1 MRISK
6 KILACVLAAL
16 MAFAMMPMS
25 ALADLQYTGSTPVL
39 EKEFGVDNEWG
50 TIDAWLA
57 DPDIN
62 NGRLQLSEDIEVT
75 EPIVIPEGLHI
86 QLDLNGHSIIGN
98 VADKMIKNYGTV
110 EFVSYY
116 GNGGH
121 IYNTNTAGQGRD
133 AFTNYGTLVVD
144 DDVWFGDADED
155 MTNDNAT
162 TRGAGL
168 RNFGTAT
175 INTGHFTNIN
185 NAKNVYAYAIIND
198 GNGTLTIND
207 ATIYGHNH
215 GNVCNNDGTINIY
228 GGNFSLVKTYNN
240 SDYNLYVCETSV
252 TNVYGGTF
260 SCTGNYAAVCV
271 DEEDYVSAG
280 INISGGSFT
289 YTNTTVGFK
298 KSNTTNDKVKISG
311 GTFSGDVNAYCI
323 DGFKTVYDENT
334 GRYVIEEIAY
344 GTIALYPAG
353 EADITG
359 NGTAHEK
366 ISIANT
372 TLNFAAADYSVG
384 RYYDGYYMSGIKF
397 VAPEGT
403 NISQNARY
411 TNGSIDSTTGQLKVK
426 NLYNA
431 KDGANFMYSW
441 PYVTVESLKE
451 AIAAG
456 QNKTWEYTFD
466 WDGDGVFE
474 QEAIIELVCDT
485 VTLVKAGEQVYPS
498 DVEDGFSITV
508 EDNIDLNFYLNTTD
522 ADLDHIVVTH
532 SDPTSDDGST
542 VTTTKAAASLQTYGD
557 KKVYKVELAP
567 AQLKDTI
574 RITVYEDSST
584 IDRVIVT
591 SVDEY
596 CRTLIAMDDEDLGAK
611 ATELKGL
618 AKATLDYGK
627 AASSYFDYNDSAF
640 AGVANELAEPD
651 LNDESLAVPSGSN
664 AVYDIPFT
672 GVSYVATTVPA
683 LRFTVNSSITENE
696 LTWLNETIETNIGKA
711 KFVKVDEGGQVRRML
726 QITDINICDF
736 GKQIVV
742 TANGSTI
749 LTFVPLTWAKSAA
762 KSTTNERLASL
773 GKTICNYYTNSVAY
787 FGIKA

>member
-16 MAFAMMPMS
+16 MAVAMMPIS
-25 ALADLQYTGSTPVL
+25 ALADTIPYTATTPVL
-39 EKEFGVDNEWG
+39 EKEFSVDNEWG

-185 NAKNVYAYAIIND
+185 NAKGVYAYAIIND

-207 ATIYGHNH
+207 ATVYGHNH

-271 DEEDYVSAG
+271 DEADYVSAG

-298 KSNTTNDKVKISG
+298 KSNSTNDKVQISG
-311 GTFSGDVNAYCI
+311 GTFSGDVSAYCAE
-323 DGFKTVYDENT
+323 DYKTVYDENT

-353 EADITG
+353 DADITG
-359 NGTAHEK
+359 SGTAHEK
-366 ISIANT
+366 ITISNT
-372 TLNFAAADYSVG
+372 ALNYAAADYSVG

-411 TNGSIDSTTGQLKVK
+411 TNGSVDSTTGQLKVK
-426 NLYNA
+426 NLYTA

-441 PYVTVESLKE
+441 PHVTEESLKE

-485 VTLVKAGEQVYPS
+485 IALVKDNVQVYPS
-498 DVEDGFSITV
+498 DVEDGFSITA
-508 EDNIDLNFYLNTTD
+508 EDNVDLNFYLGASD
-522 ADLDHIVVTH
+522 EIDHIVVTH
-532 SDPTSDDGST
+532 SDPENNDGST
-542 VTTTKAAASLQTYGD
+542 VTTTKAAVSLQNYGD

-574 RITVYEDSST
+574 RIAVYEDSST

-596 CRTLIAMDDEDLGAK
+596 CRTLIAMDNEYLGEK
-611 ATELKGL
+611 AAELKDL
-618 AKATLDYGK
+618 ARATLDYGK
-627 AASSYFDYNDSAF
+627 AASSYFEYNEDAF
-640 AGVANELAEPD
+640 DGVSNELDEPD
-651 LNDESLAVPSGSN
+651 LTDGRLAVASGSN
-664 AVYDIPFT
+664 TYNIPFT

-683 LRFTVNSSITENE
+683 LRFTVRSDFSENYLTE
-696 LTWLNETIETNIGKA
+696 LNETIETNIGEA
-711 KFVKVDEGGQVRRML
+711 KFVKVEEGGQVKRML
-726 QITDINICDF
+726 QITGINICDF

-742 TANGSTI
+742 NAGGSTI
-749 LTFVPLTWAKSAA
+749 LTFVPITWAKSAA
-762 KSTTNERLASL
+762 KITTNDRLASL
-773 GKTICNYYTNSVAY
+773 GKTICNYYINSTEY